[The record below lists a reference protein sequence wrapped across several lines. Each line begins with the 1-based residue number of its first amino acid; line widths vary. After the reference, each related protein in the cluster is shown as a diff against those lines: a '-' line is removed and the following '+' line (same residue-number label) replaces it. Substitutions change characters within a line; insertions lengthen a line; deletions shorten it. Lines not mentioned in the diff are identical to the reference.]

1 VEKSTYFKSLLARP
15 VQSASLAFFRIA
27 VGVVMMLEAWSL
39 LRPSASTNGRVMLET
54 YYTGADVTC
63 HFPYAWFEWLPVL
76 PKDFFYGLAT
86 MLGVAA
92 AFMAAGFLYR
102 ISAAL
107 VFLIWG
113 YLYAIECT
121 RTYWMSYYYLELL
134 TTFLL
139 VWMPAARNFSLD
151 SILFKGGRSDL
162 IPFWPI
168 ALLRGQLVITYF
180 YAGLAKVN
188 ADWLL
193 DAMPMREFLVRS
205 PFLGRYGKYL
215 SGDQLDFVRS
225 VLQSPSLA
233 YFLSWAGALFD
244 LSIGALLLW
253 RRTRTVGFLL
263 MLFFHGFNHFIL
275 FDNIIWFPLLGVLT
289 STIFLP
295 PGWPR
300 AMLRQVGFAP
310 SRTKTEL
317 RPFVLRPALP
327 ALIVTWLALQT
338 VIPLR
343 HYAIPGDGRFT
354 WEGLSFSWRL
364 KTDWYQP
371 SLCEISLQDSSV
383 VITDASGASRIDW
396 TRWRREKVLYRIVLP
411 EKIDWSI
418 LPEIVVL
425 SEPDLGERII
435 YNPLSGDPHALPTEA
450 EIRARVNKLWQDL
463 YGRTP
468 AKIQRTVPPSE
479 IAAAFASVLRSK
491 GAVPSK
497 NEKENLERFR
507 REYGAGGNGK
517 GMGTLRRIHPFGFE
531 NAAATAAPFMVI
543 EDPLLLGEE
552 QSHLPILNRDTWKS
566 PEKLTTSGGGA
577 LTIYTLLRD
586 MEHRTRLPAV
596 CLIQIVGNPQVPPHI
611 SWDLLR
617 DISLSQAMHVSTN
630 PFLLHKYASR
640 VASLWQKETG
650 SRAKVFARTG
660 LSLNHRPSQC
670 LVDEKADLAS
680 AAVTY
685 WWHNSWICDL
695 AVKRIP
701 KPTL

>member
-1 VEKSTYFKSLLARP
+1 
-15 VQSASLAFFRIA
+15 
-27 VGVVMMLEAWSL
+27 MLEAWSL
-39 LRPSASTNGRVMLET
+39 LRASASTNGRVMLDT

-76 PKDFFYGLAT
+76 PKSYFYGLVIT
-86 MLGVAA
+86 LGVAA
-92 AFMAAGFLYR
+92 GFMAAGLLYR
-102 ISAAL
+102 ASAAL

-139 VWMPAARNFSLD
+139 IWMPAARSFSLD
-151 SILFKGGRSDL
+151 SILFRSRPSDL

-205 PFLGRYGKYL
+205 PFLMRYGKYL
-215 SGDQLDFVRS
+215 SNGQLDFARN
-225 VLQSPSLA
+225 VLQSTSLA

-253 RRTRTVGFLL
+253 RRTRTIGFLL

-295 PGWPR
+295 PDWPR
-300 AMLRQVGFAP
+300 ALLHRRGFAKWTTTVA
-310 SRTKTEL
+310 RE
-317 RPFVLRPALP
+317 PFVLRPLVAV
-327 ALIVTWLALQT
+327 LIVVWLAVQT
-338 VIPLR
+338 VVPLR

-371 SLCEISLQDSSV
+371 SLCEISLQDSSIV
-383 VITDASGASRIDW
+383 STDASGMSLVDW
-396 TRWRREKVLYRIVLP
+396 SRWRREKVLYRIVVP

-425 SEPDLGERII
+425 SEPELGERII
-435 YNPLSGDPHALPTEA
+435 YNPLSGDPQTLPAEA
-450 EIRARVNKLWQDL
+450 EVRTRVNKLWQDL
-463 YGRTP
+463 YGRSP
-468 AKIQRTVPPSE
+468 AKLQRTVPPSE
-479 IAAAFASVLRSK
+479 IAAAFVSVLRSK
-491 GAVPSK
+491 GAVPAN
-497 NEKENLERFR
+497 NEKENLDLFR
-507 REYGAGGNGK
+507 REYGASGNGK
-517 GMGTLRRIHPFGFE
+517 GMGTLRRIRPFGFE
-531 NAAATAAPFMVI
+531 NGAVPAAPFMVI
-543 EDPLLLGEE
+543 EDPLLLREGE
-552 QSHLPILNRDTWKS
+552 SHLLILNRDAWKT
-566 PEKLTTSGGGA
+566 PERRAGSGGGA
-577 LTIYTLLRD
+577 LTIYTLQRD
-586 MEHRTRLPAV
+586 LDDRRRLPAV
-596 CLIQIVGNPQVPPHI
+596 CLIQTVGAPPQQLHI

-630 PFLLHKYASR
+630 PFLLQRYACR
-640 VASLWQKETG
+640 VADLWQKESG
-650 SRAKVFARTG
+650 SRPKVFARSG
-660 LSLNHRPSQC
+660 LSLNHRPQQP

-680 AAVTY
+680 VNVSH

-695 AVKRIP
+695 RTQPVP
-701 KPTL
+701 K